1 MERGRGKE
9 RERKREGHGEKEREK
24 RMTEMGRGKKERQ
37 TDRQTDRDRHTETDT
52 ERISRIQLP
61 SLIFIL
67 CHLSTTT
74 KLVNSLARLEN
85 TGLFAKVYT
94 YYIHCLSV

>member
-1 MERGRGKE
+1 
-9 RERKREGHGEKEREK
+9 
-24 RMTEMGRGKKERQ
+24 MTEMGRGKKERQ
-37 TDRQTDRDRHTETDT
+37 TDRQTERQRDRETERDRDRETET
-52 ERISRIQLP
+52 ISGIPLP

-74 KLVNSLARLEN
+74 KLVNCLARLEN

-94 YYIHCLSV
+94 YYIHYLSL